1 MYNDEFQFRGVCD
14 TLAAMS
20 RKRLTREDSRDQ
32 TTQRLL
38 DAAQKLIARKGLSA
52 ASVEDIAAAA
62 GYTRGAFYSNFNS
75 KGDLFI
81 ELLRRD
87 HDAHIQKFN
96 ALQSDA
102 LPLDQIHERARVLY
116 SQLFRDDE
124 SFMNWTEARM
134 LAARDARFRA
144 KLNALIVEKRAQIA
158 AFIEYFHQRAGSPP
172 RVSSIAMAMGFMSLS
187 EGVKLSMLS
196 SPTEMT
202 PETAES
208 VLMLFVDAVMHLA
221 RMQAAEGNP
230 DAAAAATA
238 KRTAGTASTARGAD
252 TEPVAARHSKS

>member
-1 MYNDEFQFRGVCD
+1 
-14 TLAAMS
+14 MS

-38 DAAQKLIARKGLSA
+38 DAAQKLIAKKGLSA

-87 HDAHIQKFN
+87 HEETHVELA
-96 ALQSDA
+96 ALRSDA
-102 LPLDQIHERARVLY
+102 LPLDLIQERTREIYGRLY
-116 SQLFRDDE
+116 RNNE
-124 SFMNWTEARM
+124 SFMNWTEARL
-134 LAARDARFRA
+134 LAARDTRFRS
-144 KLNALIVEKRAQIA
+144 KLNALFAEKRGQIA
-158 AFIEYFHQRAGSPP
+158 EFIEYFYQRAGVPP
-172 RVSSIAMAMGFMSLS
+172 PVPEGAMAMGFIALV

-196 SPTEMT
+196 SPADRT

-208 VLMLFVDAVMHLA
+208 ILTTFLDAIMKMA
-221 RMQAAEGNP
+221 RLEG
-230 DAAAAATA
+230 A
-238 KRTAGTASTARGAD
+238 
-252 TEPVAARHSKS
+252 

>member
-1 MYNDEFQFRGVCD
+1 
-14 TLAAMS
+14 MS

-87 HDAHIQKFN
+87 HEATHAEL
-96 ALQSDA
+96 ALLRNDA
-102 LPLDQIHERARVLY
+102 LPLDLIQARTREIYGRLY
-116 SQLFRDDE
+116 RNNE
-124 SFMNWTEARM
+124 SFMNWTEARL
-134 LAARDARFRA
+134 LAARDTKFRA
-144 KLNALIVEKRAQIA
+144 KLNALFAQKRGQIA
-158 AFIEYFHQRAGSPP
+158 EFIEYFYRRAGVAAPVP
-172 RVSSIAMAMGFMSLS
+172 EWVMAMGFIALV

-196 SPTEMT
+196 SPADMT

-208 VLMLFVDAVMHLA
+208 ILTTFFDAIMNMA
-221 RMQAAEGNP
+221 RMQRA
-230 DAAAAATA
+230 
-238 KRTAGTASTARGAD
+238 
-252 TEPVAARHSKS
+252 